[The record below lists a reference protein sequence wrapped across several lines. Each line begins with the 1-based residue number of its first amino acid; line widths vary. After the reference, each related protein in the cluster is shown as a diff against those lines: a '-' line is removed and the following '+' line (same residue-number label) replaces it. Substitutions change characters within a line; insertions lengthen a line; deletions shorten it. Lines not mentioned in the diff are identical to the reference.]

1 MQTPSHVLYVDDIL
15 IFYKGVK
22 RELLYV
28 KQLIMEYDQ
37 AFGQQINQTKCKFY
51 TCKVS
56 TRKIGSIASFLGFS
70 IGCMSFSYLCNP
82 LKSLRELLTNS
93 RLSENL
99 WLGRE
104 HQHSSQNFTWEP
116 RLGEM
121 ARLGERECVDTRR
134 DPKVGG
140 SGVDSN
146 KPSNT
151 NTRQDPK
158 VGGSGVDSNKPSNA
172 NTRQGKGAYVVL
184 NSLRGVDLPYVVLNS
199 LRGVDLPYVVLNSLR
214 GVDLPYSWKPRLSE
228 RFSPERERIT

>member
-1 MQTPSHVLYVDDIL
+1 MCQQPKIAISRLGETTLAQARIL
-15 IFYKGVK
+15 QYNPGFHPP

-51 TCKVS
+51 TCK
-56 TRKIGSIASFLGFS
+56 
-70 IGCMSFSYLCNP
+70 
-82 LKSLRELLTNS
+82 SLWELLTDS

-104 HQHSSQNFTWEP
+104 HQYSSQNFTWEP

-146 KPSNT
+146 KPSNA

-172 NTRQGKGAYVVL
+172 NTRQVL
-184 NSLRGVDLPYVVLNS
+184 EASL
-199 LRGVDLPYVVLNSLR
+199 
-214 GVDLPYSWKPRLSE
+214 
-228 RFSPERERIT
+228 EREILA